1 MGVEFT
7 FTQLIPL
14 VFIVVT
20 GWSLYKRYFKLSGV
34 MAGLVILSL
43 FFMPVKLTQSNISRF
58 EDSGKFDNVP
68 EKVVVK
74 KSDFESFQNSQYD
87 ELKKESKN
95 EKF

>member
-1 MGVEFT
+1 MGISFT

-14 VFIVVT
+14 LLLVVA
-20 GWSLYKRYFKLSGV
+20 GWSLYKKYYKLTGAIV
-34 MAGLVILSL
+34 GMVIISL

-68 EKVVVK
+68 KKVIVQK
-74 KSDFESFQNSQYD
+74 ENFEQFQNSQYD
-87 ELKKESKN
+87 ELKKESEN